1 VFTFSANEAFGT
13 RTSASTLAAD
23 RDDVNDVAFVVVTH
37 ASKMS
42 LAIESEAP
50 CAPRTR
56 RHVELLHGVCC
67 TLQAGSLR
75 RGKKKRADVPLTPL

>member
-1 VFTFSANEAFGT
+1 MSPAALARGRYTAVFTFSASEAFGT

-50 CAPRTR
+50 
-56 RHVELLHGVCC
+56 
-67 TLQAGSLR
+67 
-75 RGKKKRADVPLTPL
+75 